1 MLYEYCFARARE
13 KCKVIKEYRLLMYY
27 VELWQVLMS
36 QFEYEGLPDSLP
48 AEWIEGILISNG
60 TVGIGE
66 RDGVLYCAAGGYI
79 GQINGY
85 LPEKYVAQVPAIGQ
99 IEGEAEAPA
108 AYDLS
113 GIPGKTIVVG
123 WNNASHTPDFDL
135 IDTSAALTE
144 GRTSEDINVIFSR
157 LLRIPV
163 ARTSKEK
170 AMFESAI
177 NAILEGRIE
186 AVSGEIKSLAEIVN
200 DTAEPIQFL
209 DLVDVKEVDKLQYLN
224 QYMDNMLKRFMRR
237 HGCSMNI
244 TNKLAQQTNAEMH
257 GADDYSMIYPMQQ
270 LRYREK
276 MIEDLNRIYGEKYG
290 FTASVRFSEIMKNNY
305 DKVINYIPDELNEKG
320 IVADEIV
327 ENTVDTVEEVSESE
341 TDNSDQSDQ

>member
-1 MLYEYCFARARE
+1 MLYEYCFTRAKE
-13 KCKVIKEYRLLMYY
+13 KCKVLKEYRLLMYY
-27 VELWQVLMS
+27 IELWQVLMS

-66 RDGVLYCAAGGYI
+66 RDGKLYCAAGGYV

-85 LPEKYVAQVPAIGQ
+85 LPEKYVAQIPAIGQ
-99 IEGEAEAPA
+99 IEGEAESPA
-108 AYDLS
+108 SYDIS
-113 GIPGKTIVVG
+113 GIPGQTIVVG

-135 IDTSAALTE
+135 IDTAAALTE
-144 GRTSEDINVIFSR
+144 GRTSEDVNVIFSR

-163 ARTSKEK
+163 ARNSKEK
-170 AMFESAI
+170 AMIESAI

-186 AVSGEIKSLAEIVN
+186 AVSGEIKTLSEIVS
-200 DTAEPIQFL
+200 DTSDPIQCL
-209 DLVDVKEVDKLQYLN
+209 DLVDVKDVDKLQYLN

-270 LRYREK
+270 LHYREK

-305 DKVINYIPDELNEKG
+305 DKVINYIPDELNEKE
-320 IVADEIV
+320 VMTDNDEV
-327 ENTVDTVEEVSESE
+327 ESITESE
-341 TDNSDQSDQ
+341 VETDETTDKQDDE

>member
-13 KCKVIKEYRLLMYY
+13 RCKVLKEYRLLMYY
-27 VELWQVLMS
+27 IELWQVLMS

-60 TVGIGE
+60 SVGIGE
-66 RDGVLYCAAGGYI
+66 RDGNLYCAAGGYV

-85 LPEKYVAQVPAIGQ
+85 LPENYVAQVPAIGQ
-99 IEGEAEAPA
+99 IEGEAESPA
-108 AYDLS
+108 SYDIS
-113 GIPGKTIVVG
+113 GIPGQTIVVG

-135 IDTSAALTE
+135 IDTAAALTE
-144 GRTSEDINVIFSR
+144 GRTSEDVNVIFSR

-163 ARTSKEK
+163 ARNSKEK
-170 AMFESAI
+170 AMIESAI

-186 AVSGEIKSLAEIVN
+186 AVSGEIKTLSEIVN
-200 DTAEPIQFL
+200 DTSEPIQCL
-209 DLVDVKEVDKLQYLN
+209 DLVDVKDVDKLQYLN

-270 LRYREK
+270 LHYREK
-276 MIEDLNRIYGEKYG
+276 MIKDLNRIYGEKYD
-290 FTASVRFSEIMKNNY
+290 FRASVRFSEIMKNNY
-305 DKVINYIPDELNEKG
+305 DKVINYIPDELNEKE
-320 IVADEIV
+320 VMTDNDEV
-327 ENTVDTVEEVSESE
+327 ESITESE
-341 TDNSDQSDQ
+341 VETDETTDKQDDE